1 MTLTVREPRVF
12 HAVGL
17 LFHLRDLSTVTPRS
31 DVAARAC
38 DVSVDVTE
46 DRWCD
51 APGVTLFTS
60 GGLAAPQR
68 TVRVSARRFAPCEF
82 RSTRGPRRSPAPFHP
97 RPASL
102 TRSFALPL
110 RRSLASLYALTPAS
124 RSRARR
130 RVSHAASST
139 LFPAN
144 PLPGVSLASSRD
156 NLAPRAPVW
165 PAASRHP
172 PPRERNPKSSRLVRW
187 HRSRRG
193 RNSAHHARFTRLA
206 RLTPSSP
213 SSSRSGVSPR
223 RRRRPLPRARVAV
236 SPRLPHLVR
245 FERVVAFR
253 VASTAHSRSSRSPT
267 MCPSSAATP
276 PLFEVCCHL
285 VR

>member
-1 MTLTVREPRVF
+1 MQFPPAARVADPLRPRPLPVQLSVLVRPHTR
-12 HAVGL
+12 ASRAPVGE
-17 LFHLRDLSTVTPRS
+17 FRTPR
-31 DVAARAC
+31 ARPSFRRIRHPAC
-38 DVSVDVTE
+38 PS
-46 DRWCD
+46 R
-51 APGVTLFTS
+51 
-60 GGLAAPQR
+60 
-68 TVRVSARRFAPCEF
+68 
-82 RSTRGPRRSPAPFHP
+82 PRA
-97 RPASL
+97 
-102 TRSFALPL
+102 T
-110 RRSLASLYALTPAS
+110 
-124 RSRARR
+124 
-130 RVSHAASST
+130 
-139 LFPAN
+139 
-144 PLPGVSLASSRD
+144 
-156 NLAPRAPVW
+156 NLAPARLVR

-172 PPRERNPKSSRLVRW
+172 PSQERNPKSSRLVRW

-213 SSSRSGVSPR
+213 SSSRSRVSPVAVVR
-223 RRRRPLPRARVAV
+223 RCRARVAG